1 MSDLYKDARKGTL
14 TGDGLKELAK
24 IVADKLPEGSVVV
37 AAVRT
42 MEYDVES
49 DKIVHGDTIE
59 YQDAVAG
66 GEKPESI
73 IVAKLQ
79 ERIHGALDQF
89 TEKEDEWSFDNE
101 AYPVLM
107 FTIES
112 DFDYYCIVAVTV
124 DMQEDAEVDEPA
136 LLQEMI
142 DHIEA
147 NAPTSDYM
155 EEAEPGIYLLFGT
168 LTDPSICYDEDF
180 DEDDE
185 EDPDDEEEPEGE

>member
-49 DKIVHGDTIE
+49 DKIVHDDTIE

-66 GEKPESI
+66 GGKPESI

-89 TEKEDEWSFDNE
+89 TEVEDEWSFDNE

-124 DMQEDAEVDEPA
+124 DMQEHVEVDESA

-142 DHIEA
+142 DYIED
-147 NAPTSDYM
+147 NTPTSDYM
-155 EEAEPGIYLLFGT
+155 EEAEPSIYLLFGT